1 MTLTA
6 TMTGELKRMTLRQK
20 AALADHLWREV
31 EEGLGPTPDQV
42 AELNRRATAA
52 LKNPKKLRS
61 PTELVRRIR
70 R

>member
-6 TMTGELKRMTLRQK
+6 PMTGELKRMTPRQK

-31 EEGLGPTPDQV
+31 EGDFGPTPDQL
-42 AELNRRATAA
+42 AELNRRAADA
-52 LKNPKKLRS
+52 LKNPKKFRS

>member
-6 TMTGELKRMTLRQK
+6 TLTGELKRLTLREK

-31 EEGLGPTPDQV
+31 EGGIGPTPDQL
-42 AELNRRATAA
+42 AELNRRAADA

-61 PTELVRRIR
+61 PSELVRRIR